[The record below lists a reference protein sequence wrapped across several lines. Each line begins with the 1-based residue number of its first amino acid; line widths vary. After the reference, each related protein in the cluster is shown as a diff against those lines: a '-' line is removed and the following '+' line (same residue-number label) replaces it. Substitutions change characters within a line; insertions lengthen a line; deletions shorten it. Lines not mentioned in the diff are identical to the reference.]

1 MDTERHHIFISYCR
15 ENLVEVE
22 KLCQDLMDAG
32 EKVWW
37 DKDIKGGQSWE
48 FAIRQAMK
56 QCYVVILCLSKES
69 ESRISSGI
77 YPELADAIK
86 VYRQLKPG
94 SVYII
99 PVRLSECQIPPVE
112 INATQTLDAIQYI
125 DLFPDS
131 RYDEGLRELLGAIRL
146 APLRP

>member
-1 MDTERHHIFISYCR
+1 MDTERQHVFISYCR
-15 ENLVEVE
+15 ENLIEVE
-22 KLCQDLMDAG
+22 RLRRDLISAG

-48 FAIRQAMK
+48 FAIRQALK
-56 QCYVVILCLSKES
+56 QCYTVVLCLSKES
-69 ESRISSGI
+69 EERISSGI
-77 YPELADAIK
+77 YPEIADAIK
-86 VYRQLKPG
+86 IYRQLKPG

-99 PVRLSECQIPPVE
+99 PVRLSECKVPPVE
-112 INATQTLDAIQYI
+112 ISATQTLDAIQYI

-131 RYDEGLRELLGAIRL
+131 RRDDGLHELLESIRL

>member
-1 MDTERHHIFISYCR
+1 MI
-15 ENLVEVE
+15 N
-22 KLCQDLMDAG
+22 AG

-56 QCYVVILCLSKES
+56 QCYAVVLCLSKES
-69 ESRISSGI
+69 AARISSGI
-77 YPELADAIK
+77 YPELAEAIK

-99 PVRLSECQIPPVE
+99 PVRLSECPLPAVE
-112 INATQTLDAIQYI
+112 INATQTIDSLQYI

-131 RYDEGLRELLGAIRL
+131 RRDEALRELIESIRL
-146 APLRP
+146 APFRP